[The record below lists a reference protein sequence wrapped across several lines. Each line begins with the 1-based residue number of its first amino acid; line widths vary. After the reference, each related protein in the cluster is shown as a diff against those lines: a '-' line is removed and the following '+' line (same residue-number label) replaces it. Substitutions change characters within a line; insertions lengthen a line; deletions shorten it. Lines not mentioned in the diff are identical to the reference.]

1 MKYKLI
7 YSPAAVLDLKNLPIK
22 VSQRI
27 FKKVDFFIS
36 QTNPLKFA
44 KVLQGE
50 FKGLYRFRVGDYRV
64 IFRKSATGE
73 ITILIVLAVGHRKEV
88 YE

>member
-1 MKYKLI
+1 MKYELI
-7 YSPAAVLDLKNLPIK
+7 YSPESVLDLKNLPIK

-27 FKKVDFFIS
+27 IKKVDFFIL

-44 KVLQGE
+44 TALQGE
-50 FKGLYRFRVGDYRV
+50 FKGLFRYRVGDYRV

-73 ITILIVLAVGHRKEV
+73 ITILTVLSIGHRKEI